1 LAIALLMISFMP
13 EVRVDLLSYLF
24 GDILAINL
32 NDLLII
38 VAMGGVVVVWLVF
51 NWHKLLL
58 ITISEDLA
66 SIDQI
71 NVKVVNLQFMLIVS
85 TLVAIAIKIVGVLL
99 ITAMLI
105 IPAVVARGISK
116 TPERMAMIAS
126 LVSVASVI
134 MGLFSSLQFDT
145 PSGPSIVASSIL
157 LFGVSHVLVKNL
169 KKWLN

>member
-1 LAIALLMISFMP
+1 
-13 EVRVDLLSYLF
+13 
-24 GDILAINL
+24 
-32 NDLLII
+32 
-38 VAMGGVVVVWLVF
+38 
-51 NWHKLLL
+51 LLL